1 MFLLLCITFY
11 LESLTSAV
19 SIKKAL
25 FLETLENIY
34 IYIYNRFSYFMRYI
48 CTKLEKLVLLFEKEK
63 SYQVDSLTGN
73 IRTLALINESNGSSS
88 NNWFASWLK
97 VDGLFLNFEE
107 ENDELLICEIS
118 WWSGSVEEEDII
130 ESGSIGASCNSSA
143 SKPK

>member
-1 MFLLLCITFY
+1 ML
-11 LESLTSAV
+11 
-19 SIKKAL
+19 
-25 FLETLENIY
+25 
-34 IYIYNRFSYFMRYI
+34 YI